1 MSFIRPDLARRLK
14 RWSELAVAIMAAL
27 VGGFIMR
34 LGGFLFLPVGAL
46 LTLLSLGWAMTA
58 LRRLSFQRAVAA
70 PGVVDVIEGQ
80 VSYFGPDFGGF
91 VALDDLAELRLA
103 EVRGAHQWRLRTS
116 GGEVLLIPIE
126 AAGAEKLYDAFATL
140 PGIDMAALASA
151 LDAGTATVPL
161 WRRPR
166 PALPA

>member
-1 MSFIRPDLARRLK
+1 MSFVRPAVVRHLR
-14 RWSELAVAIMAAL
+14 RWSELAAAIVAAI

-46 LTLLSLGWAMTA
+46 LTLLALGWAMTA
-58 LRRLSFQRAVAA
+58 LRRLSFQRDVAA
-70 PGVVDVIEGQ
+70 PGVVEVIEGQ
-80 VSYFGPDFGGF
+80 VSYFGPSFGGF
-91 VALDDLAELRLA
+91 VALDDLTDLRLA
-103 EVRGAHQWRLRTS
+103 EVRGVRQWRLGTA

-140 PGIDMAALASA
+140 PGIDMAILAAALE
-151 LDAGTATVPL
+151 AGTATVPL